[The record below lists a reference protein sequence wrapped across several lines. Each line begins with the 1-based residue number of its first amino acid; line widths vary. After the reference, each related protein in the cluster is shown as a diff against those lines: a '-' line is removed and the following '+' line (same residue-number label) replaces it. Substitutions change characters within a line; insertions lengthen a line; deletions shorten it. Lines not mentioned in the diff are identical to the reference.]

1 MKVIQEK
8 LPASQIGLEIEIDG
22 SSSQKTYDK
31 VVQELARSTNIPGFR
46 KGKVPHH
53 ILLQRIGLGRI
64 KAAALEEIVQKSLE
78 DAIKEESIDSIG
90 NLKLLSNFS
99 ELIGQYKPGE
109 PLTFSASV
117 DVAPEV
123 ELGDYHSMKVKA
135 EEIVADPSQVDD
147 FLAERQQ
154 EQATLV
160 PVEDRPAQMGDVAT
174 IDFKGRFATAVGEEG
189 ELIPGAEAQDFEV
202 EVAKG
207 KLIEGLIEGLVG
219 MRIEE
224 TKEVAVTFPE
234 DYAQEDLAGKAAVFT
249 IVLKEL
255 KEKELPELDDDLA
268 EEVSEFET
276 MVELRQS
283 LTEKFSQTAARET
296 KNNIHE
302 AIIAQLRQCCSVQLP
317 ETMIEKEVENLLT
330 RSAIMMQNYGLD
342 IQKMFNADTI
352 PVMRERSRQDAIEN
366 LQKSLFLKKIARQ
379 ESITVEPEKVGARIK
394 KVTQQL
400 SESKQEYK
408 SEQLRKMVEDELLE
422 ESTLDWLQEKTKVEL
437 VPVGSLSSSETEE
450 KPPETDAVDASAL
463 IEG

>member
-1 MKVIQEK
+1 MKVTQEK
-8 LPASQIGLEIEIDG
+8 LPASQIGLEIEIDA
-22 SSSQKTYDK
+22 SRTQKTYDK
-31 VVQELARSTNIPGFR
+31 VVRELARSTNLPGFR
-46 KGKVPHH
+46 KGKVPRH

-123 ELGDYHSMKVKA
+123 ELGDYHSMKVKV
-135 EEIVADPSQVDD
+135 EEIVAAPSQVDD

-160 PVEDRPAQMGDVAT
+160 PVEERPAQMGDVAT
-174 IDFKGRFATAVGEEG
+174 IDFKGRFAAAEGEEG

-207 KLIEGLIEGLVG
+207 KLIEGLIEGIVG
-219 MRIEE
+219 MRTEE
-224 TKEVAVTFPE
+224 TKEVEVTFSL
-234 DYAQEDLAGKAAVFT
+234 DYAGVDLAGKAAVFS

-268 EEVSEFET
+268 DEVSEFET

-283 LTEKFSQTAARET
+283 LTEEFSQKAARET
-296 KNNIHE
+296 KKNIHE
-302 AIIAQLRQCCSVQLP
+302 AIIAQLSECCSVQLP
-317 ETMIEKEVENLLT
+317 ETMIENEVENLLT
-330 RSAIMMQNYGLD
+330 RSAVMMKNLGID
-342 IQKMFNADTI
+342 IQQMFNADTI
-352 PVMRERSRQDAIEN
+352 PMMRERLRQEAIEN
-366 LQKSLFLKKIARQ
+366 LQKSLFLKKIAEQ
-379 ESITVEPEKVGARIK
+379 EFITVEPEKVEARIK
-394 KVTQQL
+394 EVTQQL
-400 SESKQEYK
+400 SESKQEYE
-408 SEQLRKMVEDELLE
+408 SEQLRKMVEEELLL

-450 KPPETDAVDASAL
+450 KPPETGAVDASAL
-463 IEG
+463 IKG

>member
-31 VVQELARSTNIPGFR
+31 VVRELARSTNIPGFR
-46 KGKVPHH
+46 KGKVPRH

-78 DAIKEESIDSIG
+78 GAIKEESIDSIG

-117 DVAPEV
+117 DVAPDV
-123 ELGDYHSMKVKA
+123 ESGDYHSMKVKA

-160 PVEDRPAQMGDVAT
+160 PVEDRPALMGDVAT
-174 IDFKGRFATAVGEEG
+174 IDFKGRFAAAEGEEG

-207 KLIEGLIEGLVG
+207 KLIEGLIEGIVG
-219 MRIEE
+219 MRTEE

-283 LTEKFSQTAARET
+283 LIEKFSQTAARET

-330 RSAIMMQNYGLD
+330 RSAIMIKNYGFN

-366 LQKSLFLKKIARQ
+366 LQKSLFLKKIALQ
-379 ESITVEPEKVGARIK
+379 ESIAVEPEKVEARIK
-394 KVTQQL
+394 EVTQQL
-400 SESKQEYK
+400 SQSKQEYDL
-408 SEQLRKMVEDELLE
+408 EQLKNMVEEELLE
-422 ESTLDWLQEKTKVEL
+422 ENTLDWLQEKTKVEL

>member
-8 LPASQIGLEIEIDG
+8 LPASQICLEIEIDG

-31 VVQELARSTNIPGFR
+31 VVRELARSTNIPGFR
-46 KGKVPHH
+46 KGKVPRH

-78 DAIKEESIDSIG
+78 DVIKSESIDSIG

-117 DVAPEV
+117 DVAPDV

-160 PVEDRPAQMGDVAT
+160 PVEDRPALMGDVAT
-174 IDFKGRFATAVGEEG
+174 IDFKGRFAAAEGEEG
-189 ELIPGAEAQDFEV
+189 ELIPRAEAQDFEV

-207 KLIEGLIEGLVG
+207 KLIEGLIEGIVG

-268 EEVSEFET
+268 EEISEFET
-276 MVELRQS
+276 MAELRQS
-283 LTEKFSQTAARET
+283 LTEQFSQKAADDT
-296 KNNIHE
+296 KNNIHK
-302 AIIAQLRQCCSVQLP
+302 AIIAQLSECCSVQLP
-317 ETMIEKEVENLLT
+317 ETMIENEVENILT

-342 IQKMFNADTI
+342 IQKMFNADKI
-352 PVMRERSRQDAIEN
+352 PVMRERSRQEAIEN
-366 LQKSLFLKKIARQ
+366 LQKSLFLKKIAQ
-379 ESITVEPEKVGARIK
+379 LESITVDIEKVEARIK
-394 KVTQQL
+394 EVTQQL
-400 SESKQEYK
+400 SESKQEYE
-408 SEQLRKMVEDELLE
+408 SERLQKMVEEELLE

>member
-22 SSSQKTYDK
+22 SSYQKTYDK
-31 VVQELARSTNIPGFR
+31 VVQKLAQSTNIPGFR
-46 KGKVPHH
+46 KGKVPRH
-53 ILLQRIGLGRI
+53 ILLQRIGLSRI

-123 ELGDYHSMKVKA
+123 ELGDYHLMKVKA
-135 EEIVADPSQVDD
+135 EEIVVDPSQVDD

-160 PVEDRPAQMGDVAT
+160 PVEERPAQMSDVAT
-174 IDFKGRFATAVGEEG
+174 IDFKGRFAVLPGEEG

-202 EVAKG
+202 EIAKG
-207 KLIEGLIEGLVG
+207 KLIEGLIEGIVG

-276 MVELRQS
+276 MEELRQS
-283 LTEKFSQTAARET
+283 LTEQFSQKAARET

-366 LQKSLFLKKIARQ
+366 LQKSLFLKKIAQQ
-379 ESITVEPEKVGARIK
+379 ESITVEPEKVEARIK
-394 KVTQQL
+394 EITQQL

-408 SEQLRKMVEDELLE
+408 SEQLRKMVEEELLE

-450 KPPETDAVDASAL
+450 KPPETDAVDASVL

>member
-31 VVQELARSTNIPGFR
+31 VVRELARSTNIPGFR
-46 KGKVPHH
+46 KGKVPRH

-78 DAIKEESIDSIG
+78 GAIKEESIDSIG

-117 DVAPEV
+117 DVAPDV

-160 PVEDRPAQMGDVAT
+160 PVEDRPALMGDVAT
-174 IDFKGRFATAVGEEG
+174 IDFKGRFAAAEGEEG

-207 KLIEGLIEGLVG
+207 KLIEGLIEGIVG
-219 MRIEE
+219 MRTEE

-283 LTEKFSQTAARET
+283 LIEKFSQTAARET

-330 RSAIMMQNYGLD
+330 RSAIMIKNYGFN

-366 LQKSLFLKKIARQ
+366 LQKSLFLKKIALQ
-379 ESITVEPEKVGARIK
+379 ESIAVEPEKVEARIK
-394 KVTQQL
+394 EVTQQL
-400 SESKQEYK
+400 SQSKQEYDL
-408 SEQLRKMVEDELLE
+408 EQLKNMVEEELLE
-422 ESTLDWLQEKTKVEL
+422 ENTLDWLQEKTKVEL